1 MSLNNP
7 VKYHMIKELT
17 RIFPTLLGFNERYS
31 TVGKMN
37 FQTVRLADLAL
48 NDPTPRLDNRKAVV
62 LVVDDDAVIA
72 DTLAMILE
80 QSGIR
85 ALVAYD
91 GKSALEIAITV
102 PPDLLLTDVAM
113 PGMNGIDLALAIRHT
128 LPKCKILLFSGQA
141 STKDLLGTARDAGQD
156 FTILAKPLH
165 PTELLA
171 RVSDTLSKHRGQA
184 PIENPLGQLWQRSPV
199 EA

>member
-1 MSLNNP
+1 
-7 VKYHMIKELT
+7 
-17 RIFPTLLGFNERYS
+17 
-31 TVGKMN
+31 VGKMN

-48 NDPTPRLDNRKAVV
+48 NDPIHALESPKAVV
-62 LVVDDDAVIA
+62 LVVDDEAVIA

-80 QSGIR
+80 RSGIR

-91 GKSALEIAITV
+91 GKSALEIAINV

-113 PGMNGIDLALAIRHT
+113 PGMNGIDLAVAIRLT

-141 STKDLLGTARDAGQD
+141 STMDLLGTARDAMQD

-165 PTELLA
+165 PAELLA
-171 RVSDTLSKHRGQA
+171 RVSDTLTTQTQHKDVVCPEIATACDVQA
-184 PIENPLGQLWQRSPV
+184 AAIPV
-199 EA
+199 RT

>member
-1 MSLNNP
+1 
-7 VKYHMIKELT
+7 MIKDLA
-17 RIFPTLLGFNERYS
+17 RIHPTLLRFNERCT

-62 LVVDDDAVIA
+62 LVVDDEAVIA
-72 DTLAMILE
+72 DALAMILE
-80 QSGIR
+80 QSGLR

-171 RVSDTLSKHRGQA
+171 RVSDTLSKHRAQ
-184 PIENPLGQLWQRSPV
+184 PLIENPLGQLWQRPPV

>member
-1 MSLNNP
+1 
-7 VKYHMIKELT
+7 MIKELA
-17 RIFPTLLGFNERYS
+17 RIPPTLLRSNQRHT

-48 NDPTPRLDNRKAVV
+48 NDLAYPLDNRKAVV
-62 LVVDDDAVIA
+62 LVVDDEAVIA

-91 GKSALEIAITV
+91 GESALAIANTV

-113 PGMNGIDLALAIRHT
+113 PGMSGIDLAIAIRHS

-141 STKDLLGTARDAGQD
+141 SSMDLLGTARDAGQN

-171 RVSDTLSKHRGQA
+171 RVSDTLTMRTPHQEVAHPEVAIAYRAMFS
-184 PIENPLGQLWQRSPV
+184 
-199 EA
+199 EAQD

>member
-1 MSLNNP
+1 
-7 VKYHMIKELT
+7 
-17 RIFPTLLGFNERYS
+17 
-31 TVGKMN
+31 VGKMN

-48 NDPTPRLDNRKAVV
+48 NDLAHPLDNPKAVV
-62 LVVDDDAVIA
+62 LVVDDEAVIA

-80 QSGIR
+80 QSGVR

-91 GKSALEIAITV
+91 GKSALEIANTV

-113 PGMNGIDLALAIRHT
+113 PGMSGIDLAVAIRHT

-141 STKDLLGTARDAGQD
+141 SSMDLLGTARDAGQD

-171 RVSDTLSKHRGQA
+171 RVSDTLTMRTPHKEVAHPEGAIAYRAMPSEAQ
-184 PIENPLGQLWQRSPV
+184 EQRPPV
-199 EA
+199 EAQQD

>member
-1 MSLNNP
+1 
-7 VKYHMIKELT
+7 MIKDLA
-17 RIFPTLLGFNERYS
+17 RIHPILLRFNERCV

-37 FQTVRLADLAL
+37 FQTVRLTDLAL
-48 NDPTPRLDNRKAVV
+48 SDPTHPIDNPKAVV
-62 LVVDDDAVIA
+62 LVVDDEAVIA

-80 QSGIR
+80 QSGVR

-91 GKSALEIAITV
+91 GKSALAIAKTV
-102 PPDLLLTDVAM
+102 APDLLLTDVAM
-113 PGMNGIDLALAIRHT
+113 PGMSGIDLAVAMRHA

-141 STKDLLGTARDAGQD
+141 SSMDLLGTARDAGQD

-171 RVSDTLSKHRGQA
+171 RVSDTLTMRTPHQEVAHPEVAIACGEASSIG
-184 PIENPLGQLWQRSPV
+184 PSPL
-199 EA
+199 

>member
-1 MSLNNP
+1 
-7 VKYHMIKELT
+7 MIKELA
-17 RIFPTLLGFNERYS
+17 RIRPILLGFNQRCT

-48 NDPTPRLDNRKAVV
+48 NDLAHPLNSPKAVV
-62 LVVDDDAVIA
+62 LVVDDEAVIA

-91 GKSALEIAITV
+91 GKSALEIANTF

-113 PGMNGIDLALAIRHT
+113 PGMSGIDLAVAIRHT
-128 LPKCKILLFSGQA
+128 LPKCK
-141 STKDLLGTARDAGQD
+141 
-156 FTILAKPLH
+156 
-165 PTELLA
+165 
-171 RVSDTLSKHRGQA
+171 
-184 PIENPLGQLWQRSPV
+184 
-199 EA
+199 

>member
-1 MSLNNP
+1 MALNSSVNL
-7 VKYHMIKELT
+7 YMIKELT
-17 RIFPTLLGFNERYS
+17 RIRLILLRFNERCT

-48 NDPTPRLDNRKAVV
+48 NDLTHPLDKPKSVV
-62 LVVDDDAVIA
+62 LVVDDEAVIA
-72 DTLAMILE
+72 DTLAMILG

-91 GKSALEIAITV
+91 GKSALEIAKTF

-113 PGMNGIDLALAIRHT
+113 PGMSGIDLALAIRHT

-141 STKDLLGTARDAGQD
+141 SSMDLLGTARDAGQD

-171 RVSDTLSKHRGQA
+171 RVSDTLTMETQQKEVAVACAGASSVG
-184 PIENPLGQLWQRSPV
+184 PSPL
-199 EA
+199 

>member
-1 MSLNNP
+1 MRGG
-7 VKYHMIKELT
+7 T
-17 RIFPTLLGFNERYS
+17 

-48 NDPTPRLDNRKAVV
+48 NDPTRPLDNPKAVV
-62 LVVDDDAVIA
+62 LVVDDEAVIA

-80 QSGIR
+80 QSGLR

-91 GKSALEIAITV
+91 GKSALEIANTV

-113 PGMNGIDLALAIRHT
+113 PGMNGIDLAVAIRHT

-141 STKDLLGTARDAGQD
+141 STMDLLRTAGDAGRD

-171 RVSDTLSKHRGQA
+171 RVSDSLST
-184 PIENPLGQLWQRSPV
+184 RSRHKEVAHPEVAIACGGASSIGPRPRPPV